1 MTDEKLVN
9 MVSDLIEEN
18 LRQAH
23 RSDLSNVSLSVPE
36 RTERVESLWIDA
48 LDAGL
53 SASRIN
59 QILGEENESAK
70 QTRKKMMDAS

>member
-1 MTDEKLVN
+1 MTDEELVN

-23 RSDLSNVSLSVPE
+23 RSDLWNVSLSVPE
-36 RTERVESLWIDA
+36 RTKRVESLWIDA

-53 SASRIN
+53 SVSRIN
-59 QILGEENESAK
+59 EILGEENESAK

>member
-1 MTDEKLVN
+1 MTDEELVN

-23 RSDLSNVSLSVPE
+23 RSDLWNVSLSVPE

>member
-1 MTDEKLVN
+1 MTDEELVN

-23 RSDLSNVSLSVPE
+23 RSDLWNVSLSVPE
-36 RTERVESLWIDA
+36 RTKRVESLWIDA
-48 LDAGL
+48 LGAGL

>member
-1 MTDEKLVN
+1 MTDEDLVN

-23 RSDLSNVSLSVPE
+23 RSDLWNVSLSVPE
-36 RTERVESLWIDA
+36 RIKRVESLWIDA
-48 LDAGL
+48 LGAGL